1 MLKSYELFQADE
13 KRCIFVA
20 YQFPII
26 SLCWMRF
33 ATFKFRPCAAGTARI
48 LESIWPLP
56 LILPLINQNNA
67 FTVDVF
73 CLNNAKAI
81 PYLACT
87 LHPARDFA
95 PSLRECQSQEYFRF
109 SLFSSVVRCLTLTTI
124 TNHQWTRYMVVTS
137 HGGEPVFQ
145 DSLCL
150 NVQCMFSNP
159 RWLDK
164 LNHWSF
170 KQIQGMNLPQAA
182 TKDTPIEHISH

>member
-1 MLKSYELFQADE
+1 MKFPSTNAWFTLLLYQMLKSYELFQADE

-87 LHPARDFA
+87 LHPARDFG

-109 SLFSSVVRCLTLTTI
+109 SLFSSVVRCLTLI
-124 TNHQWTRYMVVTS
+124 NNYHKSSMNKVHGCDKPWRWTCVPRQSVS
-137 HGGEPVFQ
+137 
-145 DSLCL
+145 
-150 NVQCMFSNP
+150 QCSMHVLQS
-159 RWLDK
+159 
-164 LNHWSF
+164 
-170 KQIQGMNLPQAA
+170 
-182 TKDTPIEHISH
+182 